1 MYIVTRSNIH
11 SNYLNMIQ
19 ANNYKCLT
27 KSKEMYQAQ
36 KINIISDTISYYKK
50 VKYDRNKLFKPSCES
65 QLAIV

>member
-1 MYIVTRSNIH
+1 
-11 SNYLNMIQ
+11 MIQ